1 MIKESIFECPSI
13 KALHPSSGSYMPAI
27 ATSDG
32 DSRFFDPLTG
42 KKATSISY
50 NLHGAGANS
59 YVIIREDAYWKQK
72 SMHYF
77 SSTDVVENTIVAEPD
92 FKLEDYYLVEIS
104 QQNPASTGM
113 AYDKTKKNFYWPE

>member
-77 SSTDVVENTIVAEPD
+77 SSLTFYVTHA
-92 FKLEDYYLVEIS
+92 KLILSIEIIYS
-104 QQNPASTGM
+104 I
-113 AYDKTKKNFYWPE
+113 